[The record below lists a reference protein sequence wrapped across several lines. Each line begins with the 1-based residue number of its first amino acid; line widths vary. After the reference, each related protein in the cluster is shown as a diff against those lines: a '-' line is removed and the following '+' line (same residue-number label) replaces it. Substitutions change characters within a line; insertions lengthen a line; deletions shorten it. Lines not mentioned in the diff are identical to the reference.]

1 VASNNESLVSR
12 VETSYRKLSAVASD
26 LNFTSDE
33 LGKSISELDAALKKL
48 NLGIS
53 AWVTIRREVDDDGS
67 FQNEDL
73 GYDKIG
79 GTWGIGLRTV
89 AGTYNDPENAGSNWW
104 LFNEGPRSLRI
115 SAIEKIPE
123 LLEKLST
130 ESDETAKRIR
140 GRLAEVQEV
149 AAVVKKAAEEPVKRT
164 PAPWGNKTGETPP
177 TPPTW
182 GDKSVATPPTWG
194 NKK

>member
-1 VASNNESLVSR
+1 MTSSKESLVSR

-48 NLGIS
+48 NLGIPV
-53 AWVTIRREVDDDGS
+53 WVTIRRETDEEGW
-67 FQNEDL
+67 FKNEDL

-89 AGTYNDPENAGSNWW
+89 TGYYNDPEGERSDWW
-104 LFNEGPRSLRI
+104 LFNDGPRPLRL

-130 ESDETAKRIR
+130 ESDEAAKKIR
-140 GRLAEVQEV
+140 ARLAEVQEV
-149 AAVVKKAAEEPVKRT
+149 AAVVKKAAEEPVKRII
-164 PAPWGNKTGETPP
+164 ARGASQEQ
-177 TPPTW
+177 
-182 GDKSVATPPTWG
+182 
-194 NKK
+194 KK

>member
-1 VASNNESLVSR
+1 MSTSENSLVSR

-53 AWVTIRREVDDDGS
+53 VWVAIRRETDNGDW
-67 FQNEDL
+67 FKNEDL

-79 GTWGIGLRTV
+79 GTWGIALRIV
-89 AGTYNDPENAGSNWW
+89 SGYYSDPENEGSEWW
-104 LFNEGPRSLRI
+104 LFNDGPRPLRL

-123 LLEKLST
+123 LLEKLSS
-130 ESDETAKRIR
+130 ESDEAAKKIR

-149 AAVVKKAAEEPVKRT
+149 AAVVKRAAEEPIKRVI
-164 PAPWGNKTGETPP
+164 ARG
-177 TPPTW
+177 
-182 GDKSVATPPTWG
+182 ATQEQ
-194 NKK
+194 KK